1 MIINMNEKKVRE
13 AIERLQV
20 EINAKREMIKH
31 NKAFFQKQDNSYLE
45 SDIEVYCAAIEALEK
60 QLPKKTI
67 DKSCVK
73 DNDTI
78 YGYVGICPSCN
89 GIVDDSMIVCDC
101 TQVLDWSE

>member
-1 MIINMNEKKVRE
+1 MDEKKVRE
-13 AIERLQV
+13 AIELIKQ
-20 EINAKREMIKH
+20 EIYILEEFANYGGIIEEKKKKH
-31 NKAFFQKQDNSYLE
+31 IGLYNT
-45 SDIEVYCAAIEALEK
+45 AIEALEK
-60 QLPKKTI
+60 RLPKKPI
-67 DKSCVK
+67 DKRRVK

>member
-1 MIINMNEKKVRE
+1 MDEKKVRE
-13 AIERLQV
+13 AIERVKNFPEWNRDDLWL
-20 EINAKREMIKH
+20 EMEDMEELTETI
-31 NKAFFQKQDNSYLE
+31 L
-45 SDIEVYCAAIEALEK
+45 EALEK
-60 QLPKKTI
+60 QLQKKPI